1 MNLDLS
7 QKTVLITGASSGIGA
22 ATALAFAQEGA
33 HLILVARN
41 LEKLQ
46 GVKAHILSL
55 TQVSDPAVELLVCDL
70 ENQTAIDAMAAQTGT
85 VDILVNNAGAIP
97 SGGLMDVSA
106 QAWVQG
112 WQSKVFA
119 YINMSRAYYPL
130 MKAQGHGVMVNVL
143 GNGSQTKRAD
153 YLCGG
158 MGNAALDFFTQT
170 LGASSP
176 DDNIRVLGISPG
188 PVDTERYRKIAK
200 ERVVKLGVARK
211 YPFDR
216 IARPEE
222 IARMIVFMSSSQAS
236 YVSGAIV
243 TVDGGISVAKK

>member
-1 MNLDLS
+1 MDLDLA
-7 QKTVLITGASSGIGA
+7 QQRVLITGASSGIGA
-22 ATALAFAQEGA
+22 ATALAFALEGA
-33 HLILVARN
+33 HLVLVARRAQ
-41 LEKLQ
+41 KLDQ
-46 GVKAHILSL
+46 VKADILSNTAL
-55 TQVSDPAVELLVCDL
+55 RPDEITICVCDL
-70 ENQTAIDAMAAQTGT
+70 ENPIAIEALAAQTGG

-97 SGGLMDVSA
+97 SGGLMEVSA
-106 QAWVQG
+106 QAWVEG

-143 GNGSQTKRAD
+143 GNGSQMKRAD

-176 DDNIRVLGISPG
+176 EDNIRVLGVSPG
-188 PVDTERYRKIAK
+188 PVDTERYRRIAK
-200 ERVVKLGVARK
+200 ERMERGGSARR

-216 IARPEE
+216 TARPEE
-222 IARMIVFMSSSQAS
+222 IARMIVFMASRQAS

-243 TVDGGISVAKK
+243 TVDAGISVSKK

>member
-7 QKTVLITGASSGIGA
+7 KKTVLITGASSGIGA
-22 ATALAFAQEGA
+22 ATAMAFAQEGA
-33 HLILVARN
+33 DLLLVARN
-41 LEKLQ
+41 LQKLQ
-46 GVKAHILSL
+46 SI
-55 TQVSDPAVELLVCDL
+55 QELIISETKKPLESVQLLICDL
-70 ENQTAIDAMAAQTGT
+70 ENHDAINDLAKQTGP

-106 QAWVQG
+106 QAWIQG

-130 MKAQGHGVMVNVL
+130 MKSQGHGVMVNVL
-143 GNGSQTKRAD
+143 GNGSQMKRSD

-200 ERVVKLGVARK
+200 ERIAKLGVARK

-216 IARPEE
+216 IAKPEE
-222 IARMIVFMSSSQAS
+222 IARMIVFMSSSQAG

-243 TVDGGISVAKK
+243 TVDGGISVSKK